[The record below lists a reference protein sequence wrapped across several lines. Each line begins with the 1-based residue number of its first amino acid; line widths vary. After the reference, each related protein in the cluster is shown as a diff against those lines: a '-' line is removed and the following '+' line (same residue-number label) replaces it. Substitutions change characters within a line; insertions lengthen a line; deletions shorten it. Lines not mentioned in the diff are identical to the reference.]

1 MLHKTFTQVSVF
13 ILIVLAF
20 LAVPISANAGGT
32 CGSTYTV
39 QLGDTL
45 GNVAQMCGITVYELY
60 NANPGISGNLYTG
73 QVLTIPNGSNYND
86 DNGYNNNYNG
96 YNNNPYNYNYAPTN
110 SNGTYVVQVGD
121 SFSEIANRF
130 GVSMYALWN
139 ANPYIGNI
147 ELLYP
152 GQVLNIP
159 SASWATPAP
168 ASPYYASQPA
178 SPWSGSQP
186 YSPWYGNYPPP
197 PWFAVTP
204 TPTPVPVPLSV
215 GNVSSGA
222 PTANIELSN
231 KANAQV
237 YVSLQGTA
245 RDGTNIIREYPVS
258 GTFDKTIPAGFYYY
272 VAWVGGQ
279 EFSGAINLPGGSNHS
294 LIFHSNEVD
303 VQ

>member
-1 MLHKTFTQVSVF
+1 MSHKTFIQVSVS
-13 ILIVLAF
+13 ILILVAWF
-20 LAVPISANAGGT
+20 GIPISANAGGT

-45 GNVAQMCGITVYELY
+45 GSVAQMCGITVYELY
-60 NANPGISGNLYTG
+60 NANPGINGNLYAG
-73 QVLTIPNGSNYND
+73 EVLTIPNGSNYND
-86 DNGYNNNYNG
+86 YNGYNNNYNG

-130 GVSMYALWN
+130 GVSMNALWN

-147 ELLYP
+147 NLLYP
-152 GQVLNIP
+152 GQVINIP
-159 SASWATPAP
+159 SSAWATPAP
-168 ASPYYASQPA
+168 VSYWGPQPYSP
-178 SPWSGSQP
+178 P

-197 PWFAVTP
+197 PWYSVTP
-204 TPTPVPVPLSV
+204 TPTQISVPLSV

-222 PTANIELSN
+222 PTATIELSN

-258 GTFDKTIPAGFYYY
+258 GTFDKTIPAGVYYY
-272 VAWVGGQ
+272 VAWVG
-279 EFSGAINLPGGSNHS
+279 
-294 LIFHSNEVD
+294 
-303 VQ
+303 